1 MPLRRFLPLLCGL
14 LLGNSAGLIG
24 AAPLR
29 AAVDPRFIPP
39 VSVFRELQLITLA
52 CGRENTEEP
61 CARARDRADE
71 LLDHPLLPVSCK
83 DTLWTIT
90 DKATVAPA
98 NSFERRSA
106 IDRAAKDL
114 TVLCRS
120 MESRSAPQGG
130 AVSPSPGGTPAP

>member
-1 MPLRRFLPLLCGL
+1 MPRRPFLPLLCGL
-14 LLGNSAGLIG
+14 LMGSGPGLIG

-29 AAVDPRFIPP
+29 AAVDPRFFPP
-39 VSVFRELQLITLA
+39 ASVFRELQLITLA
-52 CGRENTEEP
+52 CGRENSEDP
-61 CARARDRADE
+61 CARARGRADE

-90 DKATVAPA
+90 ERATVAPA
-98 NSFERRSA
+98 NSFERRSG

-120 MESRSAPQGG
+120 MESRSAPQGD
-130 AVSPSPGGTPAP
+130 GTPAAPGGRPAP